1 MKNIDFYQKLHFKL
15 SHCND
20 IDKYSHIINEEIENS
35 LKEINKDINLSSFR
49 PKKHLNNKIWI
60 NNLINSRIRL
70 RLLDIADDFIN
81 TLEIDWVKPIDI
93 ILTGSLANYNWSK
106 YSDFDLHILYD
117 FKKIDKRAKFIK
129 DYFDAKKNEWNNTH
143 ENLTIYGYNVEIYVQ
158 NIAEEHKATG
168 VYSLEKN
175 KWLINPEPNNI
186 KAIQL
191 NKYFIKNKS
200 LQIIKSINKLEKCI
214 NNTDDDVDLRILS
227 NKVKKIFDKVKW
239 IRKQSLNKNG
249 EMGSGNIIYKI
260 LRRTNYIEKLLK
272 LKAQTYDKLKSIN

>member
-1 MKNIDFYQKLHFKL
+1 MKNIDFTKKLHFKL

-20 IDKYSHIINEEIENS
+20 IGQYSHVIDEEIENS
-35 LKEINKDINLSSFR
+35 LKEINKDINLSSFQ
-49 PKKHLNNKIWI
+49 PKKKLNNKIWI
-60 NNLINSRIRL
+60 NNLINSRVRL

-117 FKKIDKRAKFIK
+117 FKKIDKRVKFIK
-129 DYFDAKKNEWNNTH
+129 DYFDSKKNEWNNTH
-143 ENLTIYGYNVEIYVQ
+143 ENLTIYGHNVEIYVQ
-158 NIAEEHKATG
+158 NIAEEHIATG

-200 LQIIKSINKLEKCI
+200 LQIIKSINKLDKYI
-214 NNTDDDVDLRILS
+214 NNTDDDVNLRILS

-239 IRKQSLNKNG
+239 IRKQSLVKNG

-272 LKAQTYDKLKSIN
+272 LKAKTYDKLKSIN